1 MWRRA
6 GKKPNRT
13 AAASIEPQVR
23 KLLDENARLFNELE
37 DVQHK
42 FRGLARGAWRVQEE
56 ERRRLARELHDQ
68 LGQSLTALVHRL
80 ERLPGDESTECI
92 DIARQSLEDVRELSR
107 LLRPPVLDDLGLVAA
122 LQWLARRTRESSG
135 LIVNVRASALPE
147 RLEDE
152 LETLLFRVAQEALN
166 NAVKHAGA
174 ERADVSLARSGNR
187 LELRIRD
194 DGCGFDMDQVRN
206 RAERGVGLVSMQD
219 RVALFG
225 GDMIISSAEGHGTSI
240 GATLDLAPAPA
251 ETAATP

>member
-1 MWRRA
+1 MWRRVD
-6 GKKPNRT
+6 KKPKRAT
-13 AAASIEPQVR
+13 TDSIEPQLR
-23 KLLDENARLFNELE
+23 KLLEENARLFNELE
-37 DVQHK
+37 GVQQK
-42 FRGLARGAWRVQEE
+42 FRGLARGAWRVQED

-80 ERLPGDESTECI
+80 EQLRGDESAECI
-92 DIARQSLEDVRELSR
+92 DMARQSLEDVRELSR

-135 LIVNVRASALPE
+135 LTVNVSATALPD

-174 ERADVSLARSGNR
+174 RRVDLSLARAGNR

-194 DGCGFDMDQVRN
+194 DGRGFDIDQVRN
-206 RAERGVGLVSMQD
+206 RMERGVGLIGMQE

-225 GDMIISSAEGHGTSI
+225 GDMIISSAEGRGTSI
-240 GATLDLAPAPA
+240 AATLDLASTENVAAP
-251 ETAATP
+251 

>member
-6 GKKPNRT
+6 GKKPNR
-13 AAASIEPQVR
+13 AATIEPQLR
-23 KLLDENARLFNELE
+23 KLLDENARLFDELE
-37 DVQHK
+37 NVQQK
-42 FRGLARGAWRVQEE
+42 FRGLARGAWRVQED

-80 ERLPGDESTECI
+80 EQLPGDESEECI

-135 LIVNVRASALPE
+135 LIVNVKASTLPE

-166 NAVKHAGA
+166 NTVKHANA
-174 ERADVSLARSGNR
+174 ERADISLARTGSQ

-194 DGCGFDMDQVRN
+194 DGCGFDIDQVRN
-206 RAERGVGLVSMQD
+206 HTERGVGLIGMQD
-219 RVALFG
+219 RIALFG
-225 GDMIISSAEGHGTSI
+225 GDMVISSAEGRGTSI
-240 GATLDLAPAPA
+240 GATLDLAPIP
-251 ETAATP
+251 EQTTAAP